1 MNPMRLITYA
11 VLTSVVTLVAM
22 GGAGFYVG
30 YSAGRGDM
38 NGLNELKAL
47 IAAGGSPE
55 NAAAIAEV
63 LKQQVASQPA
73 PAPAPEVNLSPV
85 LDEIRSMGAQIG
97 KLEKSTAA
105 IASAPPPAP
114 QVVDRVVEKVK
125 DDPKAKQ
132 ELASV
137 KQLLNEANE
146 QYQGCKANL
155 TTLEAK
161 LDEAK
166 NAPTQVALA
175 TQDVRED
182 AQAATGRDPASVVLF
197 DNVLLKRDQ
206 KKVYNDVDVALSL
219 NSIASRSAKVV
230 VNQQSLGISFGERKI
245 FQHRDVTCELV
256 LMETDLEGGKAR
268 FSIACKR

>member
-11 VLTSVVTLVAM
+11 LLTSVVTLVAM

-30 YSAGRGDM
+30 YSAGRGDL

-63 LKQQVASQPA
+63 LKQQTASQ

-85 LDEIRSMGAQIG
+85 LDEIRSMSAQIG
-97 KLEKSTAA
+97 KLEKSAAA

-114 QVVDRVVEKVK
+114 QVVDRIVEKVK

-166 NAPTQVALA
+166 SAPTQVALA
-175 TQDVRED
+175 TPDVRD
-182 AQAATGRDPASVVLF
+182 DVQAAAGRDPASVVLF

-206 KKVYNDVDVALSL
+206 KKVYSDVDVALSL

>member
-1 MNPMRLITYA
+1 MHPMRLITYA
-11 VLTSVVTLVAM
+11 LLTSVVSLVAM
-22 GGAGFYVG
+22 GGVGFYVG

-38 NGLNELKAL
+38 DELKTL

-63 LKQQVASQPA
+63 LKQQVANLPVAAPAPA
-73 PAPAPEVNLSPV
+73 PAPAPEVNLAPV
-85 LDEIRSMGAQIG
+85 LDEIRSMSVQIG
-97 KLEKSTAA
+97 KLEKNVT
-105 IASAPPPAP
+105 PPAP

-125 DDPKAKQ
+125 EDPKVKQ

-137 KQLLNEANE
+137 KLLLSEANE
-146 QYQGCKANL
+146 QYQGCKQNL

-161 LDEAK
+161 FEEVK
-166 NAPTQVALA
+166 NAPAQQVAMV
-175 TQDVRED
+175 QPEVRPD
-182 AQAATGRDPASVVLF
+182 AQPGRDPASVVLF
-197 DNVLLKRDQ
+197 DNVLLKREQ
-206 KKVYNDVDVALSL
+206 KKVYSDVDVAISL
-219 NSIASRSAKVV
+219 NSIASRSARVV
-230 VNQQSLGISFGERKI
+230 VNQQALGISFGERKI